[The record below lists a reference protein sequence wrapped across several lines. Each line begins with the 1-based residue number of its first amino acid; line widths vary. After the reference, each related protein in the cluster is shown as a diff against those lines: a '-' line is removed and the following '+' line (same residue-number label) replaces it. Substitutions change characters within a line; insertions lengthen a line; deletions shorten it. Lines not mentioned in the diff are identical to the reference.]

1 MKALIHF
8 GRVATAYIHM
18 PKIAVEFL
26 QIVTTSVRLPL
37 VRLANRVSISCR
49 CLPCSICTLTR
60 VDKTAV
66 RYTFTLYDKGR
77 HMAATWHYI
86 TREQPTKEVI
96 SQRFIATT
104 AEEIQRLCTTYM
116 SCTSVSTYTYMQS
129 TFCSNLAQQKCTVGS
144 SPFQPKNTNPTFKPR
159 ERNRKCLDF
168 LYSFN
173 LALIYASRQP
183 CH

>member
-1 MKALIHF
+1 MTLTSPGSLDRKALIHF
-8 GRVATAYIHM
+8 GRFATAYIHM

-77 HMAATWHYI
+77 HMATTWHHI
-86 TREQPTKEVI
+86 TRNQPTKEAI

-104 AEEIQRLCTTYM
+104 GKKIQKLCTKYM

-129 TFCSNLAQQKCTVGS
+129 TFCSSLAQQKCFS
-144 SPFQPKNTNPTFKPR
+144 
-159 ERNRKCLDF
+159 
-168 LYSFN
+168 
-173 LALIYASRQP
+173 
-183 CH
+183 